1 MLGIEVPLIALWM
14 TALSNMQQPLTAPP
28 PPAITLATARDV
40 VDRMTIGVFVNG
52 RGPFPFAIDTGSDR
66 SVIARSLA
74 DQLALPAGRRATMHA
89 MAGVGDIA
97 TVRIDRLGIA
107 GREVADVDAPVLA
120 DTHLGAQGL
129 LGIDG
134 LSDQRIEMDF
144 VSNTMTIVPST
155 VVEQREPG
163 TIVVTAR
170 RRFGQLILADAEIDG
185 QKVYVIVDSGAQVSI
200 GNAALRRRLRTS
212 QASVVQARTVLTD
225 VAGRDLSAEYGTLSQ
240 VRIGGVR
247 IDNMPIVY
255 ADVHPFRMFG
265 IRRQPALMLGMDIL
279 RSFRRVSVDFGN
291 KRVRF
296 LLAGRR

>member
-200 GNAALRRRLRTS
+200 GNAALRRRLRSS